1 MRIGRD
7 KEMVIKTEKEIE
19 IQLSKAYDDLEVIN
33 KYVLPGSGIYSRR
46 KSYIDA
52 LEWVLGRE

>member
-1 MRIGRD
+1 
-7 KEMVIKTEKEIE
+7 MVIKTEKEIE